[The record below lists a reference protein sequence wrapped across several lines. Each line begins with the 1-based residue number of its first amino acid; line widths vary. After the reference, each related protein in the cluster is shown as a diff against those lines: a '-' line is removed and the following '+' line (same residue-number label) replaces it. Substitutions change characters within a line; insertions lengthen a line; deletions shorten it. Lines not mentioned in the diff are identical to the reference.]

1 MARRLEDVAL
11 ELFATQGF
19 DETTVDEL
27 AVAGGVGRR
36 TFFRYFPTKLDVV
49 LGELDEGLA
58 GARPTSLA
66 AEPGDDPVAAARAAF
81 LAVNHYADAE
91 LPALRRRL
99 GLIEDVPE
107 LAARATVRYRDWEQA
122 LAADAARRWGVDVG
136 GLRAQVFGRAV
147 VAAMRAVFSAWHT
160 RPEAGRR
167 RARRPGRG
175 SVRRPL
181 AGILVDVSDLI
192 DLDPA
197 STDPPYE
204 QLRARISELARTGG
218 LAPAHPPARG
228 APPRHRPQHRAG
240 HRRPRLPRARG
251 RRGRRDPRAAGH
263 VRRRRPGA
271 RPTRRAELAAEY
283 ARRVTAL
290 GVSPERAL
298 DLARAA
304 LADP

>member
-1 MARRLEDVAL
+1 MVTTRATGRSARRVPVARRLEDVAL

-49 LGELDEGLA
+49 LGELDEGRA
-58 GARPTSLA
+58 GLVRALA

-99 GLIEDVPE
+99 GLIENVPE

-122 LAADAARRWGVDVG
+122 LASDAARRWGVEVG

-160 RPEAGRR
+160 RPEAD
-167 RARRPGRG
+167 A
-175 SVRRPL
+175 
-181 AGILVDVSDLI
+181 D
-192 DLDPA
+192 
-197 STDPPYE
+197 
-204 QLRARISELARTGG
+204 
-218 LAPAHPPARG
+218 
-228 APPRHRPQHRAG
+228 
-240 HRRPRLPRARG
+240 
-251 RRGRRDPRAAGH
+251 
-263 VRRRRPGA
+263 
-271 RPTRRAELAAEY
+271 
-283 ARRVTAL
+283 AL
-290 GVSPERAL
+290 GAL
-298 DLARAA
+298 VEEAFDTLSRGFSA
-304 LADP
+304 P